1 MARKKV
7 EVSKFQ
13 RRGEGPD
20 AGKCGKGQGGEE
32 AEEMQSRRKEK
43 AESRRAEVPDPLRRI
58 RWKMVGR
65 NREGCGTGEDPGC
78 VQRRKIKK
86 MLAAKRM
93 IISTG
98 RLKDARLEAAVNQRR
113 KAGTMLTSKLLE
125 ISAEKLKDARIEAA
139 DNQRRK
145 AEDARVEAADNQ
157 RRKAERCS
165 RRSG

>member
-1 MARKKV
+1 
-7 EVSKFQ
+7 
-13 RRGEGPD
+13 
-20 AGKCGKGQGGEE
+20 
-32 AEEMQSRRKEK
+32 
-43 AESRRAEVPDPLRRI
+43 
-58 RWKMVGR
+58 
-65 NREGCGTGEDPGC
+65 
-78 VQRRKIKK
+78 
-86 MLAAKRM
+86 M

-113 KAGTMLTSKLLE
+113 KAGTMLASKLLK

-139 DNQRRK
+139 VNQRRK